1 MIANIIFT
9 ETYVKDLTLN
19 IGTLETELRIV
30 FPPTVIRTLYLRE
43 GCLFLDTALQCCVKC
58 STELQ

>member
-19 IGTLETELRIV
+19 IGTLETELRYE
-30 FPPTVIRTLYLRE
+30 FPPVVIRTLYLRE
-43 GCLFLDTALQCCVKC
+43 GCYF
-58 STELQ
+58 